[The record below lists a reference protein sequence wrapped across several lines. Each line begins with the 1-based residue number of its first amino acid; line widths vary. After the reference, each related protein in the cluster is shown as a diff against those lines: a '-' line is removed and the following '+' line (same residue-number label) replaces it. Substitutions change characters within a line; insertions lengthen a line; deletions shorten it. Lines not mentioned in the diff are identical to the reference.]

1 VDAAFMSLLRQERG
15 IHALRSGTGVVKV
28 TKVRF
33 LFGAVARVPA
43 FCRAGRA
50 ANVVGGGGGVVAEDL
65 ILPVPRLMSAV
76 YLVPVALSAAAA
88 RDRAAAGLAARVA
101 SPVGVA
107 ARMMLDAGTVTVA
120 VVPSSSLPPFG
131 GRLQEHRGVDPGLV
145 RVVTAAAEFV
155 MIRAVS
161 SPGWPPM
168 HEWAGRACAA
178 VLAAE
183 AGVPLVDTATPQVL
197 TADVALRT
205 LPAAEDDRF
214 RLADWVLVFQS
225 ARRGGLWMTT
235 KGLGRFGL
243 PELQVRY
250 VPPQLGRAWTRV
262 LNGVASRLLSIWLR
276 ALRDQAGSAFA
287 QLPELL
293 EVREGD
299 IARAYDAP
307 RTDGPAVA
315 IRLTFDPS
323 PEDNADSFV
332 SIQPPDDYPAS
343 AGEFMAGVHAALF
356 GQSGQEIRHLA
367 PSAEM
372 DRAVRAAREA
382 LPAVR
387 ARFLAGDLPSRAQLM
402 IKHEVAAQGRAE
414 YPWAYVTSWADP
426 DRVLGNSAGDAALDP
441 AIRAGRP
448 IVVDAWAIIDW
459 AIWIDGRGI
468 VEGGQ
473 TNVIAQG

>member
-1 VDAAFMSLLRQERG
+1 M
-15 IHALRSGTGVVKV
+15 
-28 TKVRF
+28 
-33 LFGAVARVPA
+33 
-43 FCRAGRA
+43 
-50 ANVVGGGGGVVAEDL
+50 AEDL

-76 YLVPVALSAAAA
+76 YLVPVALSAQAA
-88 RDRAAAGLAARVA
+88 RERAAAGLAARVA

-107 ARMMLDAGTVTVA
+107 ARTMLEAGTVTIA
-120 VVPSSSLPPFG
+120 AVPSSSLPPFG
-131 GRLQEHRGVDPGLV
+131 GRLQESQGLDPRLV

-168 HEWAGRACAA
+168 HEWAGRACAG

-183 AGVPLVDTATPQVL
+183 AGVPLVDSATPQVL
-197 TADVALRT
+197 TADEALRT

-225 ARRGGLWMTT
+225 AGRGGLCMTT

-243 PELQVRY
+243 PELQVRN

-262 LNGVASRLLSIWLR
+262 LNGVASRLLGTWLH

-287 QLPELL
+287 RLPELL

-307 RTDGPAVA
+307 GIGGAAVA
-315 IRLTFDPS
+315 VRLAFDPS

-343 AGEFMAGVHAALF
+343 AGEFMAGVHTALF

-367 PSAEM
+367 PSEEM
-372 DRAVRAAREA
+372 NRAMRAAREA

-387 ARFLAGDLPSRAQLM
+387 ARFLAGDLPPRAQLM
-402 IKHEVAAQGRAE
+402 VKHEISAQGRAE
-414 YPWAYVTSWADP
+414 YPWAYVMSWADP
-426 DRVLGNSAGDAALDP
+426 DRVLGNSAGDAELDP

-448 IVVDAWAIIDW
+448 IVVDAGAIIDW
-459 AIWIDGRGI
+459 AIWIDGKGI

>member
-1 VDAAFMSLLRQERG
+1 
-15 IHALRSGTGVVKV
+15 
-28 TKVRF
+28 
-33 LFGAVARVPA
+33 
-43 FCRAGRA
+43 
-50 ANVVGGGGGVVAEDL
+50 VVGGGGGDVAEDL
-65 ILPVPRLMSAV
+65 ILPVPKIMSAV
-76 YLVPVALSAAAA
+76 YLVPVALSAQAAQ
-88 RDRAAAGLAARVA
+88 DRAAAGLSARLT

-107 ARMMLDAGTVTVA
+107 ARMMLDAGTVTVTA
-120 VVPSSSLPPFG
+120 VPSSSLPPFG
-131 GRLQEHRGVDPGLV
+131 VRLQEYLGVDPGLIQA
-145 RVVTAAAEFV
+145 VTAAGEFV
-155 MIRAVS
+155 MIRALS
-161 SPGWPPM
+161 RPGWPPM

-183 AGVPLVDTATPQVL
+183 ASVPLVDAATPKVM
-197 TADVALRT
+197 TADAALRT
-205 LPAAEDDRF
+205 LPAAEDARF

-225 ARRGGLWMTT
+225 AASGGLWMTT

-243 PELQVRY
+243 PELQVRN
-250 VPPQLGRAWTRV
+250 VPPQLGGAWTHV
-262 LNGVASRLLSIWLR
+262 LNGVASRLLGTWLH

-287 QLPELL
+287 QLPVLL

-307 RTDGPAVA
+307 VTAGPAVA
-315 IRLTFDPS
+315 LRLTFDPS
-323 PEDNADSFV
+323 PEDTADSFV

-356 GQSGQEIRHLA
+356 GQSGQEIRYLA
-367 PSAEM
+367 PSEEM
-372 DRAVRAAREA
+372 DRAMRAAREA

-387 ARFLAGDLPSRAQLM
+387 ARFLAGDLPPRAQLM
-402 IKHEVAAQGRAE
+402 IKHEISAGGRAE

-426 DRVLGNSAGDAALDP
+426 GRVLGNSAGDAALDP

-448 IVVDAWAIIDW
+448 IVVDAGTIIDW
-459 AIWIDGRGI
+459 AIWIDGKGI

>member
-1 VDAAFMSLLRQERG
+1 
-15 IHALRSGTGVVKV
+15 
-28 TKVRF
+28 
-33 LFGAVARVPA
+33 
-43 FCRAGRA
+43 
-50 ANVVGGGGGVVAEDL
+50 VAEDL

-76 YLVPVALSAAAA
+76 YLVPVALSAPVA
-88 RDRAAAGLAARVA
+88 RERAAAGLAARVA

-107 ARMMLDAGTVTVA
+107 ARMMLDDGTVTVA
-120 VVPSSSLPPFG
+120 AVPSSSLPPFG
-131 GRLQEHRGVDPGLV
+131 GRRQEHRGLDPGLV

-155 MIRAVS
+155 MVRAVS

-183 AGVPLVDTATPQVL
+183 AGVPLVDSATPQVL
-197 TADVALRT
+197 TADAALQT
-205 LPAAEDDRF
+205 LPAAEDDHF

-225 ARRGGLWMTT
+225 AGRGGLWMTT

-243 PELQVRY
+243 PELQVRN

-262 LNGVASRLLSIWLR
+262 LNGVASRLLGIWLR

-293 EVREGD
+293 EVRERD

-307 RTDGPAVA
+307 GTGGPAVA
-315 IRLTFDPS
+315 VRLAFDPS

-356 GQSGQEIRHLA
+356 GQSGLQIRHLA
-367 PSAEM
+367 PSEEM
-372 DRAVRAAREA
+372 NRAMRAAREA

-387 ARFLAGDLPSRAQLM
+387 ARFLAGDLPPRAQLM
-402 IKHEVAAQGRAE
+402 VKHEISAQGRAE

-448 IVVDAWAIIDW
+448 IVVDAEAIIDW
-459 AIWIDGRGI
+459 AIWIDGKGI